1 MKINLINY
9 GFSSVVRIR
18 NNKQKILASY
28 SFFNNDELIDD
39 SGRVVSFNAKAKR
52 FYEECLI
59 ANSLNEIKEIAKKY
73 T

>member
-9 GFSSVVRIR
+9 GISSVVRIR
-18 NNKQKILASY
+18 NDKQKILAY

-39 SGRVVSFNAKAKR
+39 AGRVVSFNAKAKI
-52 FYEECLI
+52 FYEECLL

>member
-28 SFFNNDELIDD
+28 SFFNSDELIDD
-39 SGRVVSFNAKAKR
+39 AGRVVSFNAKAKR